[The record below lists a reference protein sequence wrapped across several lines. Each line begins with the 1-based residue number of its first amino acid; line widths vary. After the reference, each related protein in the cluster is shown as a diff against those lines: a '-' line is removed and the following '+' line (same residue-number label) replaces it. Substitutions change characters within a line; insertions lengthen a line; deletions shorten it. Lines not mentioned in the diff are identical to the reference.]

1 MVDKDKRI
9 YKMLADDL
17 RKAMTEEDLKNLSE
31 EMRVWF
37 ENSDR
42 TDPIPQ
48 IDLNRKK
55 IKSDCDKCIHADSVS
70 GYEDGQDM
78 FVCGIE
84 DSLTDEDVEC
94 ANKNEC
100 PYYIPNDDE

>member
-1 MVDKDKRI
+1 MSIMDDRDKRI

-37 ENSDR
+37 ENSDE

-55 IKSDCDKCIHADSVS
+55 IKSDCDKCINADSVS
-70 GYEDGQDM
+70 G
-78 FVCGIE
+78 
-84 DSLTDEDVEC
+84 
-94 ANKNEC
+94 
-100 PYYIPNDDE
+100 